1 MARLANPSLLDYKV
15 PGFLDTPYEIYTDI
29 VETAEP
35 DGPFGAK
42 GCGEIAIVPVAPAI
56 ANGIKA
62 AAGVRLTRLPMTPE
76 RVLTAVIEASG
87 GHAP

>member
-1 MARLANPSLLDYKV
+1 LANPSLLDYKV
-15 PGFLDTPYEIYTDI
+15 PGFLDTPYEIHTAI
-29 VETAEP
+29 VEATEP

-76 RVLTAVIEASG
+76 RVLTAMIGGSD
-87 GHAP
+87 GHAS